1 MGSFVVAMPPPEQMK
16 TAAQA
21 KQLHQRL
28 LDGQRCVLHTTWP
41 IERFR
46 DTFLQVTG
54 SAVYAKPLPEPDRAL
69 GGLEVSD
76 GGWLEVASRVPATKA
91 LGRSYMLSLEPF
103 PATRG

>member
-1 MGSFVVAMPPPEQMK
+1 MPEAQISK
-16 TAAQA
+16 SAAQA
-21 KQLHQRL
+21 KLLHQRL
-28 LDGQRCVLHTTWP
+28 LAGQRCMLHTTWP

-46 DTFLQVTG
+46 HTFLQVTG
-54 SAVYAKPLPEPDRAL
+54 SAVYATPVPEPDRAQ

-103 PATRG
+103 PATGE